1 MAVTRTRRSAGAAT
15 VALAAMVWA
24 GWLVAAPLVAAA
36 GAAGPS
42 AWAAAVAYRAGAAI
56 CHQQDAR
63 SLHPGGLR
71 MPVCA
76 RCAGLYAGGAL
87 GALAAAAWIAA
98 SASPRRVPLG
108 RARAAAIACGL
119 PTLAAWA
126 GEHLG
131 GLPVPALARAA
142 LAIPLGG
149 AVAGIVALWAGGAS
163 FDDNAAGSAL
173 H

>member
-1 MAVTRTRRSAGAAT
+1 MTARRPTRIAAAVIVAMAAAT
-15 VALAAMVWA
+15 WAGALAAA
-24 GWLVAAPLVAAA
+24 PIVAASDRGGPFAW
-36 GAAGPS
+36 GAAL
-42 AWAAAVAYRAGAAI
+42 AYRAGSVI

-63 SLHPGGLR
+63 SLHPGGVR

-87 GALAAAAWIAA
+87 GALAALAWVIGSAA
-98 SASPRRVPLG
+98 PLRLPLG
-108 RARAAAIACGL
+108 RARAAAVACGL

-142 LAIPLGG
+142 LALPLGA
-149 AVAGIVALWAGGAS
+149 AVAAVITVWAGGAA
-163 FDDNAAGSAL
+163 FDDTPPGSGL

>member
-1 MAVTRTRRSAGAAT
+1 MTRPRRPAGAVIVAAA
-15 VALAAMVWA
+15 ALAWVCALA
-24 GWLVAAPLVAAA
+24 AAPLVAAA
-36 GAAGPS
+36 AEAGPS
-42 AWAAAVAYRAGAAI
+42 AWAAALAYRAGSVI

-63 SLHPGGLR
+63 SLHLGGVR

-87 GALAAAAWIAA
+87 GALAALTWVIGSAA
-98 SASPRRVPLG
+98 PVRLPLG
-108 RARAAAIACGL
+108 RARAAALACGL

-131 GLPVPALARAA
+131 GLSVPALARAV
-142 LAIPLGG
+142 LGLPLGA
-149 AVAGIVALWAGGAS
+149 AVAAIVTLWAGGAA
-163 FDDNAAGSAL
+163 FEDTPPGSAL

>member
-1 MAVTRTRRSAGAAT
+1 
-15 VALAAMVWA
+15 
-24 GWLVAAPLVAAA
+24 
-36 GAAGPS
+36 
-42 AWAAAVAYRAGAAI
+42 
-56 CHQQDAR
+56 
-63 SLHPGGLR
+63 

-87 GALAAAAWIAA
+87 GALAALAWLIR
-98 SASPRRVPLG
+98 SANAVRLPLG
-108 RARAAAIACGL
+108 RARAAAVACGL

-142 LAIPLGG
+142 LGLPLGA
-149 AVAGIVALWAGGAS
+149 AVAAIVTFWAGGAV
-163 FDDNAAGSAL
+163 FEDAPPGTAL

>member
-1 MAVTRTRRSAGAAT
+1 MPVTRPARSAAA
-15 VALAAMVWA
+15 VIVAAVAVAWACALA
-24 GWLVAAPLVAAA
+24 AAPLVAAA
-36 GAAGPS
+36 AEAGPS
-42 AWAAAVAYRAGAAI
+42 AWAAALAYRAGSVI

-63 SLHPGGLR
+63 SLHPGGVR

-87 GALAAAAWIAA
+87 GALAALVWLAG
-98 SASPRRVPLG
+98 SANPLRLPLG
-108 RARAAAIACGL
+108 RARAAAVACGL

-142 LAIPLGG
+142 LGLPLGA
-149 AVAGIVALWAGGAS
+149 AVAAIITFWAGGAV
-163 FDDNAAGSAL
+163 FEDAPPGTAL